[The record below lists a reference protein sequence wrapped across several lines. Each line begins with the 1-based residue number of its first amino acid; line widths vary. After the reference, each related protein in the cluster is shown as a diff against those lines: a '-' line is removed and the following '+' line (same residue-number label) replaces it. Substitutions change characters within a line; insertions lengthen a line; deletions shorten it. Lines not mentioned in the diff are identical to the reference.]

1 MGCRLALTSLPPEV
15 LDVRWDVVVG
25 GGPSRAGPGEPGRM
39 GAIYTTTALA
49 PAGGEAVDVAVHEM
63 NRTTGRSD
71 VTANLLHPGA
81 PWLPADERLTAAASQ
96 QGQRS
101 TVLGWRRT

>member
-25 GGPSRAGPGEPGRM
+25 GVPSRAGPGEPGRM

-71 VTANLLHPGA
+71 ATTSLLYRAA
-81 PWLPADERLTAAASQ
+81 PWLSADERLTAAAGQ
-96 QGQRS
+96 QGK
-101 TVLGWRRT
+101 GEHGC